1 MPLNERG
8 YAVID
13 LPEAT
18 PEVLE
23 SFNDL
28 KFDEYMGDNRY
39 RRFAQFR
46 MRWSGQSWDLERLEH
61 RPYVTFSKFNP
72 VAGGIRRHYEPIVA
86 DFSPQIRAGAEGVP
100 LDTGRDWQVNV
111 HQFRI
116 VAKRQE
122 TSGVIVPEGPHS
134 DGRDFV
140 LIAVFSRHQ
149 ITGAEMTLMPH
160 GGEGEPF
167 FRTTVQPGQ
176 GALLADREMF
186 HHVTEIEPVGDYGHR
201 DTLIVTWVHWEDKW
215 HGDEFEQ
222 RALAEG

>member
-1 MPLNERG
+1 MGLNERG
-8 YAVID
+8 YRIID
-13 LPEAT
+13 LPAVT
-18 PEVLE
+18 PEVRE

-46 MRWSGQSWDLERLEH
+46 MYRSAENRWEFDRLEH
-61 RPYVTFSKFNP
+61 RPYVTFSKYNP
-72 VAGGIRRHYEPIVA
+72 VAGGIRRHYDPITA
-86 DFSPQIRAGAEGVP
+86 DFTPHIRAGAEAVP
-100 LDTGRDWQVNV
+100 LETGRAWQVNV

-116 VAKRQE
+116 IAQRRV

-134 DGRDFV
+134 DGRDYV
-140 LIAVFSRHQ
+140 LIGVFSRHQ

-160 GGEGEPF
+160 GGGEPF
-167 FRTTVQPGQ
+167 YRGTVKEGQ

-186 HHVTEIEPVGDYGHR
+186 HHVTDIEPTGDYGHR
-201 DTLIVTWVHWEDKW
+201 DTLIATWVPWEDKW
-215 HGDEFEQ
+215 HGDDFEA